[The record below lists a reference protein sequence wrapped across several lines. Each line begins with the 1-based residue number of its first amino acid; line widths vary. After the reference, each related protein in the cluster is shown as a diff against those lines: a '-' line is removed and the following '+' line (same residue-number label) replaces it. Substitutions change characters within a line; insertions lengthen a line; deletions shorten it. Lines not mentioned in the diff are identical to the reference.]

1 MIINDTVNIIGEIV
15 RDSSSYGYYVSA
27 KVYSNDVGTI
37 SEDMDAF
44 ISISGITDRKKIDG
58 KVSRVVK
65 VPQKDNYGRTFFEVR
80 VLPVMTADETDH
92 YKTIVIRGMDASVD
106 IVAGKRNLIQYY
118 FSKIWDAREG
128 SDY

>member
-1 MIINDTVNIIGEIV
+1 M
-15 RDSSSYGYYVSA
+15 
-27 KVYSNDVGTI
+27 
-37 SEDMDAF
+37 
-44 ISISGITDRKKIDG
+44 
-58 KVSRVVK
+58 SRVVK

-80 VLPVMTADETDH
+80 VLPVMTADETVH